1 MRYYGSADLRC
12 ETENT
17 RFLSAARE
25 LLGGGVLLGRPMSL
39 MCNGNSLVNFSQL
52 LMLEK
57 QQRPQQLYSEITS
70 VFVKEDLLHQL
81 A

>member
-1 MRYYGSADLRC
+1 M
-12 ETENT
+12 
-17 RFLSAARE
+17 
-25 LLGGGVLLGRPMSL
+25 LLGRPMSL